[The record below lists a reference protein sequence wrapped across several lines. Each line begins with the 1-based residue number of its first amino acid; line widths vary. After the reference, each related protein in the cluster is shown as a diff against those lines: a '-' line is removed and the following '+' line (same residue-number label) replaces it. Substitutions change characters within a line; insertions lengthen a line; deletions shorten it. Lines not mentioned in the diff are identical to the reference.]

1 MKKNQKAFISA
12 YIKKNASLLVSTG
25 AALCLFASRSKLVLL
40 AEAAIF
46 FTVAYAAWLNGN
58 IPQRLQEQEQNPAT
72 LLLAADFALIGALY
86 FVNNM
91 KNLLP
96 TLPLTVPIAI
106 ALVCAAV
113 SFPAFRCLACWM
125 DRQIFD
131 LLGTDTTRCGLRCR
145 LWDMLFP
152 VSYAAFFLLD
162 NRLNMGVLYLYSLMA
177 GAGIAV
183 VIANRVSPL
192 WRFCWK
198 DSPLWVLFCSLS
210 AIGICLFQQKGW
222 RAIAPETGP
231 GGTVLAIVA
240 YFFVFV
246 CISGFWRWFRQAIR
260 GLFQDVTWGEWVFY
274 GGLLLVLLG
283 IVTAV
288 FLRTDA
294 FYGTNYPYDIVYT
307 SDSHILVQNNA
318 YLWISNDQNDLRQP
332 LFAVFSAPFLGLSYL
347 ISTLF
352 SAPAP
357 VNALLMNYPQ
367 ILLLFLANFLLA
379 KILGL
384 SGWKRAGV
392 MLLLTFAYPTLLFSF
407 MMEQYILAYF
417 FLIFFL
423 YSVLANQP
431 DAVSFCGAGGTLL
444 TSVITL
450 PLMSGKNP
458 RLDWN
463 GWFQD
468 VLNSLI
474 RFVIF
479 LLAFS
484 RLDII
489 LNAAGSLAELKRF
502 AGEALSL
509 FAKLCQ
515 YTAFVSGCLWAPAAQ
530 VAENAWGN
538 ISWQLAQAQTLN
550 IAGIG
555 ILLLCVLSVA
565 LNRRDPLSCFAGFW
579 VAFSA
584 LVLLVAGWGTQENGL
599 ILYSLYFGWA
609 FPVLLYRL
617 TERVGA
623 MLSIPYLAGISSI
636 IGSAILLAINAPAM
650 AELIAFAMDAYP
662 L

>member
-1 MKKNQKAFISA
+1 MKKNKKAFIFA
-12 YIKKNASLLVSTG
+12 YIKKNAPLLVSTG

-40 AEAAIF
+40 AEAALF

-58 IPQRLQEQEQNPAT
+58 IPRRLQEQKQNPAIA
-72 LLLAADFALIGALY
+72 LLAADFALIGVLY
-86 FVNNM
+86 FVNSM
-91 KNLLP
+91 KSLLP
-96 TLPLTVPIAI
+96 TLPLMVPIAI
-106 ALVCAAV
+106 ALICATV
-113 SFPAFRCLACWM
+113 SFPALRRLACWM
-125 DRQIFD
+125 DGRICD
-131 LLGTDTTRCGLRCR
+131 LLGADAARCALRCR
-145 LWDMLFP
+145 LGNMLFP

-162 NRLNMGVLYLYSLMA
+162 SRLNMGALYLYSMMA
-177 GAGIAV
+177 GTGIAV
-183 VIANRVSPL
+183 VIAVRVGSM
-192 WRFCWK
+192 WHFCWR
-198 DSPLWVLFCSLS
+198 DSPLWVLFCGLS

-222 RAIAPETGP
+222 RAMSPEMGSV
-231 GGTVLAIVA
+231 GTVLAIVA

-246 CISGFWRWFRQAIR
+246 CICGFWRWFRLAIR
-260 GLFQDVTWGEWVFY
+260 GLFEDVTWGEWAFY

-332 LFAVFSAPFLGLSYL
+332 LFAVFSAPFLGLSKL
-347 ISTLF
+347 ISILF
-352 SAPAP
+352 STPAP
-357 VNALLMNYPQ
+357 IDALLMNYPQ

-379 KILGL
+379 KMLGL
-384 SGWKRAGV
+384 SGWKRGGV
-392 MLLLTFAYPTLLFSF
+392 MLLLTLSYPALLFSF
-407 MMEQYILAYF
+407 MMEQYMVAYF

-423 YSVLANQP
+423 YSVLTSRP

-444 TSVITL
+444 PGMFTL

-458 RLDWN
+458 RMDWN

-468 VLNSLI
+468 LLNSLI
-474 RFVIF
+474 SFVIF

-489 LNAAGSLAELKRF
+489 LNAASSLAELKRF

-530 VAENAWGN
+530 VTENAWGN
-538 ISWQLAQAQTLN
+538 ISWQLAQAQSLN

-555 ILLLCVLSVA
+555 ILLLCGLSVV
-565 LNRRDPLSCFAGFW
+565 LNRRDPLSCLAGAW
-579 VAFSA
+579 VVFSA
-584 LVLLVAGWGTQENGL
+584 LVLLAAGWGTQENGL

-617 TERVGA
+617 SERVGA
-623 MLSIPYLAGISSI
+623 MLSAPYLAGIFSL
-636 IGSAILLAINAPAM
+636 IGSAILLTINAPAM
-650 AELIAFAMDAYP
+650 AALIAFAMDAYP

>member
-12 YIKKNASLLVSTG
+12 YIKKNAPLLVSTC

-46 FTVAYAAWLNGN
+46 FTVVFAAWLNGN

-162 NRLNMGVLYLYSLMA
+162 NRLNMGALYLYSLMA

-183 VIANRVSPL
+183 VIANRISPL

-379 KILGL
+379 KMLGL

-565 LNRRDPLSCFAGFW
+565 LNRRDSLSCFAGFW

-599 ILYSLYFGWA
+599 ILYSLYFGWT

-617 TERVGA
+617 AERVGA
-623 MLSIPYLAGISSI
+623 MLSIPCLAGISSI